1 MPAGIKGL
9 HHAAYRCRNSEE
21 TRQFYEE
28 FLGLPLVDALRI
40 ENTITNATTPDSR
53 ATDVLHTFFQM
64 DDGSCIAFF
73 EEPSEPFDFK
83 RQRDFDL
90 HIALEVSK
98 EKLHAMFEKGK
109 AAGIETRGISDHGS
123 IHSIYFT
130 DPNGYCV
137 ELTTPVVEKDTG
149 ATGRASARAKLDDFL
164 ATVSRS
170 RL

>member
-1 MPAGIKGL
+1 MVSRAGIKGL

-21 TRQFYEE
+21 TRSFYED
-28 FLGLPLVDALRI
+28 FLGLPLVDALKI
-40 ENTITNATTPDSR
+40 DETITNKTTTTARQTS
-53 ATDVLHTFFQM
+53 VLHTFFQM

-73 EEPSEPFDFK
+73 EEPSEPFEFK

-90 HIALEVSK
+90 HIALEVNK
-98 EKLHAMFEKGK
+98 EKLEAMFEKGK
-109 AAGIETRGISDHGS
+109 AQGIETRGISDHGF

-137 ELTTPVVEKDTG
+137 ELTTPVGEKRVGKEFRDK
-149 ATGRASARAKLDDFL
+149 ARL
-164 ATVSRS
+164 AVKNFDAIHS